1 MATPNRW
8 AIKEAGI
15 ATFYNLTTGKAVVSL
30 ATLKTSG
37 VETTGE
43 TVYARGG
50 RGNSKLVGFSSN
62 RESKITLQD
71 AIFDNQAIAM
81 LTGNDLATGVKKVDK
96 NEIQS
101 VTSNTLTLNKTPQ
114 GAILS
119 VFKLN
124 ADGTNGVEYTLG
136 TPATNSTDYSVAGK
150 VLTFHTSV
158 TNGTQFKIYYQ
169 VNTASDAKSVK
180 VTSDQ
185 FGKTFRVVLDC
196 LIIDEYTKASFFG
209 QLRIPNAKFED
220 NFNLSFS
227 ADGDPAVLD
236 LNMEILKSPTSTD
249 MWELVIYDDGA
260 IV

>member
-15 ATFYNLTTGKAVVSL
+15 CSFFNLTTGKAIVSL
-30 ATLKTSG
+30 PTLKTTG

-50 RGNSKLVGFSSN
+50 RGNAKIIGFSTN
-62 RESKITLQD
+62 REAKLTLQD
-71 AIFDNQAIAM
+71 AIFDNNAVAM
-81 LTGNDLATGVKKVDK
+81 LTGNDIVTGVKKVDR

-101 VTSNTLTLNKTPQ
+101 VTSNTITLTKTPQ

-124 ADGTNGVEYTLG
+124 ADGTNGQEYTLG
-136 TPATNSTDYSVAGK
+136 TPATNATDYSVTGK
-150 VLTFHTSV
+150 TLTFHTSV

-169 VNTASDAKSVK
+169 VNTASDAKNIK

-185 FGKTFRVVLDC
+185 FGKSFRVVVDVL
-196 LIIDEYTKASFFG
+196 LVDEFTKAAFEG
-209 QLRIPNAKFED
+209 QIRIPNAKFED
-220 NFNLSFS
+220 NFNLS
-227 ADGDPAVLD
+227 
-236 LNMEILKSPTSTD
+236 
-249 MWELVIYDDGA
+249 
-260 IV
+260 

>member
-15 ATFYNLTTGKAVVSL
+15 ASFFDLTTGKAKVTL

-37 VETTGE
+37 VETTGD
-43 TVYARGG
+43 TTYATGG
-50 RGNSKLVGFSSN
+50 RGNARLVGFSSN
-62 RESKITLQD
+62 RQAKITLQD
-71 AIFDNQAIAM
+71 AIFDNAAIAM
-81 LTGNDLATGVKKVDK
+81 LTGNDLVAGVKKVDK

-101 VTSNTLTLNKTPQ
+101 VTSNTLTLSKTPQ
-114 GAILS
+114 GAIVS
-119 VFKLN
+119 VYKLN
-124 ADGTNGVEYTLG
+124 ADGTNGQEYTLG
-136 TPATNSTDYSVAGK
+136 TPASNATDYSVAGK

-158 TNGTQFKIYYQ
+158 TNGTQFKVYYQ

-185 FGKTFRVVLDC
+185 FGKTFRVTLDVLVV
-196 LIIDEYTKASFFG
+196 DEFTKAAFQG

-249 MWELVIYDDGA
+249 MWELVIYDDAA

>member
-8 AIKEAGI
+8 AIKEACI
-15 ATFYNLTTGKAVVSL
+15 ASFFDLTTGKAKVTL

-43 TVYARGG
+43 TTYATGG
-50 RGNSKLVGFSSN
+50 RGNARLVGFSSN
-62 RESKITLQD
+62 RQAKITLQD
-71 AIFDNQAIAM
+71 AIFDNAAIAM
-81 LTGNDLATGVKKVDK
+81 LTGNDLVAGVKKVDK

-101 VTSNTLTLNKTPQ
+101 VTSNTLTLSKTPQ
-114 GAILS
+114 GAIVS
-119 VFKLN
+119 VYKLN
-124 ADGTNGVEYTLG
+124 ADGTNGQEYTLG
-136 TPATNSTDYSVAGK
+136 TPASNATDYSVAGK

-158 TNGTQFKIYYQ
+158 TNGTQFKVYYQ

-185 FGKTFRVVLDC
+185 FGKTFRVTLDVLVV
-196 LIIDEYTKASFFG
+196 DEFTKAAFQG

-249 MWELVIYDDGA
+249 MWELVIYDDAA

>member
-15 ATFYNLTTGKAVVSL
+15 ASFFDLTTGKAKVTL

-43 TVYARGG
+43 TTYATGG
-50 RGNSKLVGFSSN
+50 RGNARLVGFSSN
-62 RESKITLQD
+62 RQAKITLQD
-71 AIFDNQAIAM
+71 AIFDNAAIAM
-81 LTGNDLATGVKKVDK
+81 LTGNDLVAGVKKVDK

-101 VTSNTLTLNKTPQ
+101 VTSNTLTLSKTPQ
-114 GAILS
+114 GAIVS
-119 VFKLN
+119 VYKLN
-124 ADGTNGVEYTLG
+124 ADGTNGQEYTLG
-136 TPATNSTDYSVAGK
+136 TPASNATDYSVAGK

-158 TNGTQFKIYYQ
+158 TNGTQFKVYYQ

-185 FGKTFRVVLDC
+185 FGKTFRVTLDVLVV
-196 LIIDEYTKASFFG
+196 DEFTKAAFQG

-249 MWELVIYDDGA
+249 MWELVIYDDAA

>member
-1 MATPNRW
+1 MATPNRF

-15 ATFYNLTTGKAVVSL
+15 ASFFDLTTGKAIVTL

-50 RGNSKLVGFSSN
+50 RGNAKLVGFSTN
-62 RESKITLQD
+62 REAKITLQD
-71 AIFDNQAIAM
+71 AIFDNKAIAM
-81 LTGNDLATGVKKVDK
+81 LTGNDLVAGVKKVDK

-101 VTSNTLTLNKTPQ
+101 VTSNTLTLSKTPA

-136 TPATNSTDYSVAGK
+136 TPASNATDYSVSGK

-158 TNGTQFKIYYQ
+158 TNSTQFRIYYQ
-169 VNTASDAKSVK
+169 VNTASDAKSMK
-180 VTSDQ
+180 VSSDQ
-185 FGKTFRVVLDC
+185 FGKSFRVTLDVLVV
-196 LIIDEYTKASFFG
+196 DEFTKAAFQG

-220 NFNLSFS
+220 NFNLS
-227 ADGDPAVLD
+227 
-236 LNMEILKSPTSTD
+236 
-249 MWELVIYDDGA
+249 
-260 IV
+260 